1 MEQPHGAFC
10 IPDLHGTLLPES
22 SKLSRVFRWAPLAK
36 IMHRRLP
43 DRDDY
48 NTDLDKALGMLP
60 PAPTDESS

>member
-10 IPDLHGTLLPES
+10 IPDLRGKLLPES

-36 IMHRRLP
+36 IMHKLLR

-48 NTDLDKALGMLP
+48 NTDLDKALGMFFFFLH
-60 PAPTDESS
+60 